1 MKANYRLKK
10 LTTLLVLVMTAAG
23 CAAGAR
29 QAYKR
34 GTLAESTRDYTVALE
49 QYRQALASDPAN
61 IEYRMKY
68 EQTRFTLAYSHF
80 QNGRRALAAGD
91 AATAKT
97 EFQRAIDIDPTHD
110 FARDELA
117 DAERMLQSRAQNR
130 PAPTLDYERLATQN
144 LTNPNL
150 GAQMRTNLTE
160 RIEVHMTGPSRNI
173 YENLAKT
180 AGLQVIFGRNFR
192 PTNATIDLL
201 DVNIF
206 EALDLVAIQ
215 TGTFWQPVN
224 ETTFVVMEDTQ
235 QNRRDFED
243 NILKTIYLT
252 NITAT
257 NDLNQIMNVLR
268 TALSLRG
275 IMQSELQNAIII
287 HDTPSRVAMAE
298 RIIRALDKAKAEVV
312 IDAIIMEVDKNTLRD
327 LGISPPSSTVLGF
340 TAPGASANSNTT
352 TDTVNLRDLNNI
364 NSGSFSVTV
373 PDSVAR
379 FLATRAEAG
388 LVQNPRIRTT
398 DGITAS
404 LRIGSEVPV
413 PTTSIQNNN
422 FGGGATTAYTL
433 QQVGVQLDIVSKVL
447 LNREISLQVT
457 VQLRSLAG
465 DRAVGDLLIPV
476 FTNRVVAHTIR
487 LAEGETNILGGI
499 ISNTETVTITGV
511 PGLKDV
517 PFLRFLFSQERK
529 TRDQAE
535 VIIMLTPHIVRMPD
549 ITEDDIRSVLV
560 GGENNL
566 RLRPDYGSPE
576 PLPLAPRPAPA
587 APGPTSSTAPAAP
600 PTPTTASLRFAQAP
614 VTLASQGQTAVNL
627 SIDGPNILGTD
638 LTLTYDPAAFSI
650 RDIREG
656 GFLSRDGQ
664 VIAQVQNIDNQ
675 KGVAKVVLERSPTAP
690 LVSGSGT
697 LVTLM
702 LEPGTKKGSSS
713 LRVSEFGVRDA
724 RVLHPGGPAELQI
737 TVP

>member
-10 LTTLLVLVMTAAG
+10 LTTLVVLVLTAAG
-23 CAAGAR
+23 CAGGAR
-29 QAYKR
+29 QAFKR
-34 GTLAESTRDYTVALE
+34 GALAESTRDYTAALE
-49 QYRQALASDPAN
+49 EYRQALATDPSN
-61 IEYRMKY
+61 IEYRMKF

-91 AATAKT
+91 AAKAKA
-97 EFQRAIDIDPTHD
+97 EFQRALEIDPTHD

-117 DAERMLQSRAQNR
+117 DAERVLLSTAQNR

-160 RIEVHMTGPSRNI
+160 RIEVHMSGSNRTI

-192 PTNATIDLL
+192 QANAQIDLL

-252 NITAT
+252 NITGT

-327 LGISPPSSTVLGF
+327 LGIQPPSSTVLGF
-340 TAPGASANSNTT
+340 TPPGAAANSTS
-352 TDTVNLRDLNNI
+352 DAVSVRDLNSI
-364 NSGSFSVTV
+364 NSGSFSITV

-388 LVQNPRIRTT
+388 LIQNPRIRTT

-447 LNREISLQVT
+447 LNREVSLQVT

-499 ISNTETVTITGV
+499 ISNTETITVAGV

-517 PFLRFLFSQERK
+517 PFLKFLFSQERK

-549 ITEDDIRSVLV
+549 ITEDDVRSVLV

-576 PLPLAPRPAPA
+576 ALPLAPRPATA

-614 VTLASQGQTAVNL
+614 VTLATQGQTAVNL

-638 LTLTYDPAAFSI
+638 FTLTFDPAAFTI
-650 RDIREG
+650 KDIREG

-664 VIAQVQNIDNQ
+664 VIALVQNIDNQ
-675 KGVAKVVLERSPTAP
+675 KGVAKVALERSPTAP
-690 LVSGSGT
+690 LLSGNGT

-702 LEPGTKKGSSS
+702 LEPGTKKGPSS
-713 LRVSEFGVRDA
+713 LRVTDFGVRDA
-724 RVLHPGGPAELQI
+724 RVLHPGGSTELQI